1 MRQREIRYMLD
12 DKPVT
17 VPLDPKMSDDDVFEI
32 ARRVAGV
39 IYERTVTDW
48 QAVIIRK
55 ASS

>member
-12 DKPVT
+12 GNT
-17 VPLDPKMSDDDVFEI
+17 VVVPIDPKMPDDDVFEI
-32 ARRVAGV
+32 ARRVTGV

-48 QAVIIRK
+48 QPVRIVK